1 MQNTCSQD
9 SKQNCFKF
17 HMFHG
22 HERQDDTMSNPNWWL
37 IMIVSGYSVVE
48 GNFYQILPNWM
59 RKSRHFLQASN
70 EVI

>member
-22 HERQDDTMSNPNWWL
+22 HERHDDTMPTSTGADCFRIQCCGRQL
-37 IMIVSGYSVVE
+37 
-48 GNFYQILPNWM
+48 LPNIPQLDE
-59 RKSRHFLQASN
+59 KN
-70 EVI
+70 

>member
-22 HERQDDTMSNPNWWL
+22 HERHDDTMCHSIQSTMCTMYAHSTGADCFRIQCCGRQL
-37 IMIVSGYSVVE
+37 
-48 GNFYQILPNWM
+48 LPNIPQLDE
-59 RKSRHFLQASN
+59 K
-70 EVI
+70 I